1 MFSPGVELGWVA
13 GSLATGSWRGSGVR
27 PVLLAGKALSLDL
40 SCCGPTCS
48 QGLLTAES
56 LGGGSWAQG
65 IFRGLACTHTLGQP
79 VWELNPGWFRHVPLV
94 LRMPRPLSAFV
105 EDKDTCQQPLLT

>member
-27 PVLLAGKALSLDL
+27 PLLLAGKALSLDL

-56 LGGGSWAQG
+56 LG
-65 IFRGLACTHTLGQP
+65 QP

-94 LRMPRPLSAFV
+94 LRMPRPLSACV

>member
-13 GSLATGSWRGSGVR
+13 GSLATGLQRGSGVR
-27 PVLLAGKALSLDL
+27 PLFPAGKALSLDL
-40 SCCGPTCS
+40 SCCGPACS
-48 QGLLTAES
+48 QGLLAAES

-79 VWELNPGWFRHVPLV
+79 VWGLNPGWSVTSLSSHRCPGLCPPV
-94 LRMPRPLSAFV
+94 LRLRIPASSLF
-105 EDKDTCQQPLLT
+105 